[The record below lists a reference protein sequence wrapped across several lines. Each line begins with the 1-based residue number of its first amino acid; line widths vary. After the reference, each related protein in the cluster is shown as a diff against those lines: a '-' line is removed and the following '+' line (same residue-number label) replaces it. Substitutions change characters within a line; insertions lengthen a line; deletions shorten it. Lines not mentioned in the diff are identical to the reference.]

1 MSKLNSISSATEG
14 ACLILSVD
22 QTIKAPKPDQDVKMK
37 GKGAGRG
44 GRRM

>member
-1 MSKLNSISSATEG
+1 MSKLSSIASATEG
-14 ACLILSVD
+14 ATLILSID

-37 GKGAGRG
+37 KARG